1 MQYDGREYYRAE
13 GSARSSSTAH
23 VPAQQCY
30 EKRSQGINQRKI
42 PNIITHG
49 IFDFKLI

>member
-42 PNIITHG
+42 
-49 IFDFKLI
+49 LIKVNKFNHTRNT

>member
-42 PNIITHG
+42 SIKVNKFNHTRNT
-49 IFDFKLI
+49 